1 MVKIITLDSTLEPLL
16 FLMYINDLADDLSNA
31 KLLADDISLLSVVCN
46 LNTSEDEVNNDVVK
60 INEWAYQ

>member
-16 FLMYINDLADDLSNA
+16 FLMYINDLADNLSNA

>member
-1 MVKIITLDSTLEPLL
+1 
-16 FLMYINDLADDLSNA
+16 MYINDLADDLSNA